1 MFHDL
6 PSSLTD
12 ALERVPSVCRCS
24 RTHHFMA
31 PLYRVYRYSILFY
44 IFPGVRFGELS
55 SSTVSNNSVLSV
67 LHTNFTYILIYFLGI
82 HPYEL

>member
-6 PSSLTD
+6 PSSLTH

-24 RTHHFMA
+24 RTHHFVA
-31 PLYRVYRYSILFY
+31 TLYMSLWILQL
-44 IFPGVRFGELS
+44 ILPFPVVRFGELS
-55 SSTVSNNSVLSV
+55 NSTVSNNSVLSV
-67 LHTNFTYILIYFLGI
+67 LHTNSTYILTYFLGI